1 MTYEFA
7 KHVADN
13 LRFGSYD
20 GKYEIHYNDIKIK
33 DINSNLYIS
42 ICIGLSGRS
51 DLVKKWYQTK
61 PKKDNYEKGFS
72 IWVKTGIIST
82 NESLTCENF
91 LKFESDDDYRFW
103 EEFYTWAQAKIE
115 ARIYKHKCLI
125 EEVFVL

>member
-20 GKYEIHYNDIKIK
+20 GKYEIYYNDLIIK
-33 DINSNLYIS
+33 DTNRDLYIN
-42 ICIGLSGRS
+42 IHIGPSGKS
-51 DLVKKWYQTK
+51 DLVKKWYQPKPTK
-61 PKKDNYEKGFS
+61 VNYEKGFT
-72 IWVKTGIIST
+72 IWIKTGIIST

-91 LKFESDDDYRFW
+91 LRFESDEDYRFW

-115 ARIYKHKCLI
+115 ERIYKHNCLI
-125 EEVFVL
+125 EDAFTL